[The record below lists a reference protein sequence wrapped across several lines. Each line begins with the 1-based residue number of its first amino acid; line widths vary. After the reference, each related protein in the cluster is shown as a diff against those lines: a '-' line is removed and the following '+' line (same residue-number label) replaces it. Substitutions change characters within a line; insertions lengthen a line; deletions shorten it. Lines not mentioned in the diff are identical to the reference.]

1 MDIDEAIHRLAPGAE
16 AETKEL
22 IERQARRPD
31 GTIRQTWVWLALGDK
46 LYRDDAYDRARV
58 CYREAYQADT
68 DDLREGRV
76 RASIG
81 IGNSLLMEQDYYNA
95 KVAYELA
102 LADAEDSGFRNGVA
116 EAAIQLSE
124 VERALGSLSDAEAY
138 ARRAMS
144 LNIELGREESLVR
157 VARSVASLARYLDA
171 GRESADA
178 RALLAW
184 STAQLRSASP
194 SACVREAEA
203 IVATALSDANGRSNQ
218 AQPGG

>member
-1 MDIDEAIHRLAPGAE
+1 MDIDEAIRWLAPGAE
-16 AETKEL
+16 AEMKEH
-22 IERQARRPD
+22 IELQARRPD
-31 GTIRQTWVWLALGDK
+31 GTIRQAWVWLALGDK

-68 DDLREGRV
+68 DDLRDGRV

-95 KVAYELA
+95 KAAYKLA
-102 LADAEDSGFRNGVA
+102 LTDAEDSGFRKGVA

-124 VERALGSLSDAEAY
+124 VERALGSLSDAEVY

-144 LNIELGREESLVR
+144 LNIELRRGESLVR

-171 GRESADA
+171 ARETADA

-184 STAQLRSASP
+184 STTQLRSASP
-194 SACVREAEA
+194 SPSVREAEA
-203 IVATALSDANGRSNQ
+203 ILASALSDANGRSDQ
-218 AQPGG
+218 GQPTG